1 MTAIRDHVLT
11 RVVVRVWATVLLGPL
26 LVLLGS
32 CGYRVGLSPALEG
45 GERAETIGIEIF
57 GNESQLPNL
66 ERELHAATT
75 DSARR
80 FLDLD
85 LAAPAHADLVLRGS
99 IKQFRRQAGARTVDN
114 QTVETREVVTVQ
126 AFLVDR
132 ARGTVI
138 GQTTITTVVGTPID
152 VPGLEPEARERALA
166 VAADRIVL
174 ELLAGLEYGVTRP
187 ENP

>member
-1 MTAIRDHVLT
+1 MR
-11 RVVVRVWATVLLGPL
+11 ATSYRALVHAAGAVLL
-26 LVLLGS
+26 LGLAS
-32 CGYRVGLSPALEG
+32 CGYRLGLAPSLEG
-45 GERAETIGIEIF
+45 GRKAETIGIEIF

-66 ERELHAATT
+66 ERRLHAATT

-85 LAAPAHADLVLRGS
+85 LTSPEHADLVLRGS
-99 IKQFRRQAGARTVDN
+99 IKQFRRAIGSRTAEN

-132 ARGTVI
+132 ARGTVL
-138 GQTTITTVVGTPID
+138 GQTTISTIVGTAID

-166 VAADRIVL
+166 IAADRLVI
-174 ELLAGLEYGVTRP
+174 ELHEPIERFDRLLG
-187 ENP
+187 